1 MEDIILDDAA
11 SLTNIIESQAKSG
24 PITNLS
30 NIVSI
35 AVINS
40 LWTIVAGQKYVI
52 YKYIIYIQL
61 FTYASY
67 RK

>member
-11 SLTNIIESQAKSG
+11 SLTNIIESLAKSG

-30 NIVSI
+30 DVVSI

-40 LWTIVAGQKYVI
+40 LWTLIAGQKYVI
-52 YKYIIYIQL
+52 
-61 FTYASY
+61 
-67 RK
+67 